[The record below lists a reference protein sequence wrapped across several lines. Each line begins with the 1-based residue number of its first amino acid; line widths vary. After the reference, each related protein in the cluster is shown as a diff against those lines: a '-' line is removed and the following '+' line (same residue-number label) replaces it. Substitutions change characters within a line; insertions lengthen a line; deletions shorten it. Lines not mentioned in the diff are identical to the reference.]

1 MRIRKIGT
9 SVPLPSGQVIDSLN
23 GSSTT
28 NAPSIRAV
36 NEGLQD
42 IYSTSE
48 VKTNKIWI
56 DGKPIYRKTFTTT
69 NLPGNATTTIGSISN
84 LDTVID
90 INGIIPLEL
99 GASTKQ
105 YITLNHIRK
114 TNLEWAFAPMV
125 TGNDIQIIR
134 GSYGTVSGTVY
145 VTVEYT
151 KTTD

>member
-56 DGKPIYRKTFTTT
+56 NNKPIYRKVFQFTST
-69 NLPGNATTTIGSISN
+69 NNTSWTLLENNNYEYIT
-84 LDTVID
+84 D
-90 INGIIPLEL
+90 INGEIFSNEHYI
-99 GASTKQ
+99 GITK
-105 YITLNHIRK
+105 YLNFYRLNG
-114 TNLEWAFAPMV
+114 NLYYQCSSSFAQGKQV
-125 TGNDIQIIR
+125 TFWI
-134 GSYGTVSGTVY
+134 
-145 VTVEYT
+145 EYT

>member
-48 VKTNKIWI
+48 VKTNKVWV
-56 DGKPIYRKTFTTT
+56 DGKPIYRKCIANGSSAT
-69 NLPGNATTTIGSISN
+69 NGTKFSLNSISN
-84 LDTVID
+84 LGTITNIISKEVRTTGAEIFGNYYDGTSNKFTLQYYANNNEINTWAGSETLTVTI
-90 INGIIPLEL
+90 
-99 GASTKQ
+99 
-105 YITLNHIRK
+105 
-114 TNLEWAFAPMV
+114 F
-125 TGNDIQIIR
+125 
-134 GSYGTVSGTVY
+134 
-145 VTVEYT
+145 VEYT